1 VTSEAPAQLR
11 SGLGLLTVL
20 RQILV
25 SAAPEEGCALLL
37 GERLDDGWRLR
48 WIWPCCNVW
57 PVPGER
63 CRRFAIDPR
72 EQLLAQ
78 KWGRVRG
85 LEVLGAAHSHPSS
98 PAVPSSTDRHLTL
111 QPALMLILG
120 RAPEQNQ
127 DQLQDQDQDQ
137 DQELVAWWLPEPPAQ
152 PQRLPWRMES

>member
-1 VTSEAPAQLR
+1 MTSQAPEQLR

-20 RQILV
+20 RRILA
-25 SAAPEEGCALLL
+25 SAAPQEGCALVL

-78 KWGRVRG
+78 KWGRARG
-85 LEVLGAAHSHPSS
+85 LEVLGAAHSHPRS
-98 PAVPSSTDRHLTL
+98 PAVPSSTDHSLTL
-111 QPALMLILG
+111 TPALMLILG
-120 RAPEQNQ
+120 RDPAP
-127 DQLQDQDQDQ
+127 DQHQAQE
-137 DQELVAWWLPEPPAQ
+137 ELVAWWLPEPPAQ